1 MADLDDRKIA
11 LIAQLDSHRKQLS
24 LSGRRIQGRLSV
36 MRRFKENFAAY
47 PWAWIGAAAVIGLVL
62 TRRRAPK
69 FRVERRTVETRELPT
84 RASIALG
91 TLKFLFDLSRPALV
105 SQLGAR
111 IAETISRRTD
121 FKRER

>member
-1 MADLDDRKIA
+1 MADLEDRKVA
-11 LIAQLDSHRKQLS
+11 LIAQLDSHRRQLS
-24 LSGRRIQGRLSV
+24 LGGHRIQGRFNA

-47 PWAWIGAAAVIGLVL
+47 PWIWIGAAAVIGLVL

-84 RASIALG
+84 KASVALG

-105 SQLGAR
+105 SQLGLR
-111 IAETISRRTD
+111 VAEMISRRTGSR
-121 FKRER
+121 RER

>member
-1 MADLDDRKIA
+1 MADLEDRKVA

-24 LSGRRIQGRLSV
+24 GSGHRIQGRLNA

-84 RASIALG
+84 KASVALG

-105 SQLGAR
+105 SQLGLR
-111 IAETISRRTD
+111 IAEMISRRSGS
-121 FKRER
+121 KRER

>member
-1 MADLDDRKIA
+1 MADREDRKVA

-24 LSGRRIQGRLSV
+24 LSGHRVQGRLSA

-69 FRVERRTVETRELPT
+69 FRVERRTVETREIPT
-84 RASIALG
+84 KASVALG

-105 SQLGAR
+105 SQLGLR
-111 IAETISRRTD
+111 IAEMISRQTGS
-121 FKRER
+121 KRER